1 MTEPLSHN
9 DISQK
14 ARNYLIFSALRAAL
28 GILWLLLAI
37 SVWSPGF
44 ATHMSEYTQDAFQK
58 TTWLTP
64 WFGTWVSLIAP
75 APGLWVALARILTP
89 LMAFCLLF
97 GFARKTAYITG
108 IIITLPLWTLMEG
121 YAPTQ
126 AFGVINLGL
135 AISYILFFLS
145 LLLINHVNG
154 TTPHS
159 LDFYIG
165 KRIPWWKHV
174 SEFSNINVVEEEA
187 LVIPWGERIPII
199 IAVVGVLALLIGTS
213 VISGHVGPIQ
223 IGSATRTSATVVSSI
238 SKDPVAKPHDAV
250 LPPLLGTGDVVDI
263 KLVATNK
270 TVEIASG
277 VQFNGWTYNDTIPA
291 PTIHVRQGQTINVS
305 VTNKGTMLHSIDF
318 HSAMIA
324 HNPAYEDIPKG
335 ETKTFTMKAEV
346 PGIFIYH
353 CGTPPVLEH
362 MAMGMYGAIIVD
374 PKVPLPP
381 ADVSYVLVQSE
392 FYTKPGV
399 GGALD
404 GDLNK
409 MQNRLPDLVAF
420 NGVAF
425 QYKDHP
431 LPVKVGKRVRIY
443 FVNDGVTQWSAFHV
457 IGGIFDK
464 VYPSGDANDALTG
477 VSTYSVAPGEGIV
490 FDIIFPMAGVYPVVD
505 HNMANMGIGAMG
517 VFSAG
522 KTSGT
527 VMTGH

>member
-1 MTEPLSHN
+1 
-9 DISQK
+9 
-14 ARNYLIFSALRAAL
+14 
-28 GILWLLLAI
+28 
-37 SVWSPGF
+37 
-44 ATHMSEYTQDAFQK
+44 
-58 TTWLTP
+58 
-64 WFGTWVSLIAP
+64 
-75 APGLWVALARILTP
+75 
-89 LMAFCLLF
+89 
-97 GFARKTAYITG
+97 
-108 IIITLPLWTLMEG
+108 
-121 YAPTQ
+121 
-126 AFGVINLGL
+126 
-135 AISYILFFLS
+135 
-145 LLLINHVNG
+145 
-154 TTPHS
+154 
-159 LDFYIG
+159 
-165 KRIPWWKHV
+165 
-174 SEFSNINVVEEEA
+174 
-187 LVIPWGERIPII
+187 
-199 IAVVGVLALLIGTS
+199 
-213 VISGHVGPIQ
+213 
-223 IGSATRTSATVVSSI
+223 
-238 SKDPVAKPHDAV
+238 
-250 LPPLLGTGDVVDI
+250 
-263 KLVATNK
+263 
-270 TVEIASG
+270 
-277 VQFNGWTYNDTIPA
+277 
-291 PTIHVRQGQTINVS
+291 
-305 VTNKGTMLHSIDF
+305 
-318 HSAMIA
+318 MIA